1 MLDQAHDFFRA
12 SGALTAIEYKD
23 VIEAQLRTYLKG
35 GFQLLS
41 LNDFTGQGY
50 APVGILDPFWN
61 TKGLITP
68 EKWREFCAPTVA
80 LLRFDK
86 RTLYNDEVFEG
97 KAEIYNYGPTLL
109 KTQNQLEYHR
119 QQR

>member
-86 RTLYNDEVFEG
+86 R
-97 KAEIYNYGPTLL
+97 ALL
-109 KTQNQLEYHR
+109 Q
-119 QQR
+119 